1 MNTLNA
7 NSAANRLLYVFL
19 LAGLT
24 PLLIILILYSLNPE
38 SPLLYCIAT
47 NTAHLPAFTSIYNP
61 VMTKAMDVYCKSAPL
76 LALILFFSSLKNRI
90 LTTSVTQHV
99 LIRSCILGPLF
110 YLTFI
115 YIIFFNKLELLTSG
129 RPVRMLAENNLILL
143 LFYMGIYFAAFLLT
157 CAMCYIP
164 VFAYLSIKKRR

>member
-24 PLLIILILYSLNPE
+24 PLLIILILYALNPE
-38 SPLLYCIAT
+38 SQLLYCIAT
-47 NTAHLPAFTSIYNP
+47 STTHLPAFTSTYNP

-76 LALILFFSSLKNRI
+76 LALILFFSSLKKRI
-90 LTTSVTQHV
+90 LTTPVTQHV
-99 LIRSCILGPLF
+99 LIRSCILGTLF

-115 YIIFFNKLELLTSG
+115 YMIFFNRLELSTSG
-129 RPVRMLAENNLILL
+129 RPVRMLAENNLTLL

-157 CAMCYIP
+157 YAMCYIP